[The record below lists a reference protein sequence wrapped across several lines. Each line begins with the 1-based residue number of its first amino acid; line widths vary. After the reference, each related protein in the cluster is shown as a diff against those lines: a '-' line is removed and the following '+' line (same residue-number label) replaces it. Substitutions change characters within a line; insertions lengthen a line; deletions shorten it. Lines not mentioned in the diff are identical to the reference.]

1 MVELYRKVG
10 LQEREKIVT
19 ELEFDE
25 GQSVTE
31 G

>member
-10 LQEREKIVT
+10 LQELEKTVT